1 MDSASRDAAF
11 AGILPESVNVAL
23 LGQGLAAGLAGG
35 LAGGTLAG
43 LAGIGGGLIYV
54 PLFLALMPATS
65 DAHALSA
72 PVLASLGAVAIT
84 GLLSARAHARL
95 GHVRK
100 AMLKQLLP
108 GLAAGA
114 ALGLWSTLR
123 LPASAMF
130 LGLAALDA
138 WVARD
143 YGREAKTLRRPSLPL
158 SWTAGF
164 IGLVS
169 GLFGI
174 GGGTMLA
181 PLLRRRLPLREA
193 VGTTALCGALMAL
206 LAVGV
211 NLALERDWR
220 LLLGPLAPW
229 IAGAW
234 LGVALSTSRAVRL
247 GAELHARWREDAVRM
262 MLRLM
267 FASLAAAYLAAAIW
281 TAIRS

>member
-1 MDSASRDAAF
+1 
-11 AGILPESVNVAL
+11 VNLGL
-23 LGQGLAAGLAGG
+23 LGQGLAAGVVGG

-43 LAGIGGGLIYV
+43 LAGIGGGLVYV
-54 PLFLALMPATS
+54 PLFLALMPAVS
-65 DAHALSA
+65 VSHALSA
-72 PVLASLGAVAIT
+72 PLLASLGAVAIT

-100 AMLKQLLP
+100 AMLYRLLP

-114 ALGLWSTLR
+114 SLGLWSTLR
-123 LPASAMF
+123 LPESAMF

-143 YGREAKTLRRPSLPL
+143 YGRPTPARRDGSLPL
-158 SWTAGF
+158 GLPAAG

-181 PLLRRRLPLREA
+181 PLLRRHLPLREA

-206 LAVGV
+206 MAVGL

-220 LLLGPLAPW
+220 PLLGPLAPW

-234 LGVALSTSRAVRL
+234 LGVAISTSRAARL
-247 GAELHARWREDAVRM
+247 GAELHARWREDSVRL

-267 FASLAAAYLAAAIW
+267 FAALAATYLIAALWA
-281 TAIRS
+281 AMARN